1 MTAGP
6 VLSCALLTGVMSA
19 SGTDHAAL
27 GVLRRLIVA
36 VLLLGMTGTVVELLL
51 IGHHEDPNQ
60 YASLVLLAVGF
71 AVLAWQ
77 AAGGGAAAVRALQA
91 TMALF
96 ILSAAVGIVLHY
108 RANMEFQLDIDPSIG
123 ALELFWK
130 VMRAKMP
137 PALAPGVMAQ
147 LGLIG
152 LAYTY
157 RHPALARR
165 FDIGD

>member
-1 MTAGP
+1 MTAGDNGTT
-6 VLSCALLTGVMSA
+6 LAAMRRFLLA
-19 SGTDHAAL
+19 
-27 GVLRRLIVA
+27 I
-36 VLLLGMTGTVVELLL
+36 LLLGLVGTATELLL
-51 IGHHEDPNQ
+51 IGHDEDARQLIPL
-60 YASLVLLAVGF
+60 ALVGLAL
-71 AVLAWQ
+71 AALAWQ
-77 AAGGGAAAVRALQA
+77 AAGGGEAAVRALQA

-96 ILSAAVGIVLHY
+96 LVSAAVGTVLHY

-137 PALAPGVMAQ
+137 PALAPGIMAQ